1 MSALFPQ
8 SALNRGPLIRYR
20 APPEGRPSQNMS
32 LLQGPIQQIGS
43 DDSMSTPIRT
53 GRIQEGTT
61 GTAATATTTATT
73 TTTNTALQIHC
84 AGTNERGLRLVQVSM
99 SALPPKADTKAD
111 GPRVRFGPGTDAD
124 VERLKRSEAI
134 ALAPQPTT
142 ARNEAVGLSRND

>member
-1 MSALFPQ
+1 
-8 SALNRGPLIRYR
+8 
-20 APPEGRPSQNMS
+20 MS

-73 TTTNTALQIHC
+73 TTTTTNTALQIHC
-84 AGTNERGLRLVQVSM
+84 AGTNERGLGLVQVSM

-124 VERLKRSEAI
+124 VERLKPSEAI